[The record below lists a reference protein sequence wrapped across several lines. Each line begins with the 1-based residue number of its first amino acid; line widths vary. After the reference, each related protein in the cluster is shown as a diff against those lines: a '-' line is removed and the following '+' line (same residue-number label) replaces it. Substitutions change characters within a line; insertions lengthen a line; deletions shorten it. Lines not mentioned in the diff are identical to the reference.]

1 MKALS
6 VLPSQGIDN
15 TANLAQTAEEA
26 AFSWLM
32 AHPDQVS
39 QIAAAL
45 EKDCKK
51 NRFFKKTIAKKI

>member
-6 VLPSQGIDN
+6 VMQSQGIDN

-51 NRFFKKTIAKKI
+51 K